1 MCVTSYKLIF
11 IVVKGVIIALAYT
24 KVKPEQWFPIFT

>member
-1 MCVTSYKLIF
+1 MYVTSYKIII
-11 IVVKGVIIALAYT
+11 IVVKGVIITLAYT